1 MFSVSECRLNI
12 PVPFFSCAER
22 GDEEIETVDKKQA
35 DNDTDAFALATLATL
50 LKSKKTTV

>member
-1 MFSVSECRLNI
+1 MFSVSEGRLNI
-12 PVPFFSCAER
+12 PMAFFSCAER